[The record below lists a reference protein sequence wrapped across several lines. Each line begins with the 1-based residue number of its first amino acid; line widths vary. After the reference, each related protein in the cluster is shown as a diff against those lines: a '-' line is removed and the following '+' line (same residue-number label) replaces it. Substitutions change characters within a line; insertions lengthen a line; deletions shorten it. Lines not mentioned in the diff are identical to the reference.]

1 MEKPS
6 RNEPCPCGSG
16 KKYKKCCGASEA
28 VSITHLLESEA
39 DELQKQMI
47 HFAFNYFGSEIE
59 DDFEMFMEYSSLE
72 LEDEEEREFYEV
84 VHAIWFSLFEELDDG
99 KKVIEKFIAAE
110 AGKIKRPKL
119 KQIFQTWSNGRTIA
133 GKVLKV
139 ENNKLTV
146 EDGFTGEQLE
156 TIITGTPADLE
167 EGTLFLGMLVPFGQN
182 FAFFPAPFDL
192 PDLKPEVAF
201 SYIEDSSIA
210 ADYPSPQQYLDD
222 FFIEVL
228 SELPMVG
235 GLIETDDIEWPAPVY
250 KEVADLFK
258 AQAEAFDTPAP
269 VVDAGIVL
277 WFSYCQKRKKRIQN
291 PNLYAAGLHYLMQK
305 MMPML
310 EKAFTQKELGQ
321 IYSVSARSI
330 STISSDMENVLS
342 QEISEMMNIVYGVD
356 EEPQFEA
363 AEVIEFPKGKDD
375 KGRRGNPSKASTFT
389 INIPD
394 KLPKKVSR
402 RNEDRAQELVFEAL
416 RADGAKVLHLIQ
428 EAININPYCV
438 DAFVLLGDIAQKPE
452 ESAGLYWHGIQVGEK
467 YLGKEFFKENEGYF
481 WGLIETRPYM
491 RAKFNYAE
499 TIFLLGKKDEA
510 IQHYEELLRLN
521 PMDNQGVRTSLFV
534 AYMEKEEFEKAE
546 ELLEKFD
553 EETTETIYNKLLL
566 ELLVNGY
573 TVKAKTLVKQAK
585 KSNSFVLYYLTGKKK
600 LPNQTPEYYG
610 FGDENEAIVYAAMH
624 LHLWEK
630 VDGLKEW
637 LKGK

>member
-1 MEKPS
+1 
-6 RNEPCPCGSG
+6 
-16 KKYKKCCGASEA
+16 
-28 VSITHLLESEA
+28 
-39 DELQKQMI
+39 
-47 HFAFNYFGSEIE
+47 
-59 DDFEMFMEYSSLE
+59 
-72 LEDEEEREFYEV
+72 EDEEEREFYEV

-119 KQIFQTWSNGRTIA
+119 KQIFQTWTNGRTIA

-146 EDGFTGEQLE
+146 EDGFTGELLE
-156 TIITGTPADLE
+156 TIITGTPADFE

-310 EKAFTQKELGQ
+310 EKVFTQKELGQ

-342 QEISEMMNIVYGVD
+342 QEISEMMNIVYGGD
-356 EEPQFEA
+356 EEPKFEE
-363 AEVIEFPKGKDD
+363 AEVIEFPKGKDE
-375 KGRRGNPSKASTFT
+375 KVRRGNPSKASTFT

-416 RADGAKVLHLIQ
+416 RADGVKVLHLIQ

-467 YLGKEFFKENEGYF
+467 HLGKEFFKENEGYF

-499 TIFLLGKKDEA
+499 TIFLLGKTDEA
-510 IQHYEELLRLN
+510 IEHYEELLKLN
-521 PMDNQGVRTSLFV
+521 PMDNQGVRTSLFM

-546 ELLEKFD
+546 ELLGKFD
-553 EETTETIYNKLLL
+553 EETTETIYNRLLL

-585 KSNSFVLYYLTGKKK
+585 KSNRFVLYYLTGKKK

-624 LHLWEK
+624 LHLWGK